1 MKSAKFRDLDKVLRK
16 LGYKHV
22 RTAGSHYMYSKPDA
36 VAVIPVPYR
45 TEVPAGTV
53 RSILDMAGVSWKE
66 FQDLK

>member
-1 MKSAKFRDLDKVLRK
+1 MKGAKFRDLDKVLRK

-36 VAVIPVPYR
+36 PVVIPVPYR
-45 TEVPAGTV
+45 NELPAGTV
-53 RSILDMAGVSWKE
+53 RSILDMVGLNWKE